1 MTSTSEKKTPRR
13 KALGRGLGALLPAR
27 PVEVS
32 DKVPTDTTPP
42 SRDQVHQ
49 IPIDLVDPNPYQPR
63 RTFRQESLEELARS
77 IQVDGLIQPIVVS
90 PKGDRYTLIVGERRC
105 RAAKLAGKT
114 EIAAIVQQVEPER
127 ILEVTLVEN
136 IQREDLN
143 PIEVAS
149 ALERMIQELQ
159 LSHEEVAAR
168 TGKDRSTIS
177 NLLRILKLPKN
188 IQLLVT
194 ERRLSLGHARALL
207 SLEDE
212 EQQRVL
218 AERTAAQGL
227 SVRQVERTVR
237 SLTEPRKP
245 ASTVTVDDPNVAAA
259 IEEMERA
266 LGTPVRVV
274 QRTANKGK
282 IEIEFHSAQDL
293 DRIYTA
299 IVGGRS

>member
-1 MTSTSEKKTPRR
+1 MTTTSQKKTPRR

-27 PVEVS
+27 PGEVS

-49 IPIDLVDPNPYQPR
+49 IPINLVDPNPYQPR

-114 EIAAIVQQVEPER
+114 EIAALVQQVEPER

-149 ALERMIQELQ
+149 ALERMIRELQ

-177 NLLRILKLPKN
+177 NLLRILKLPKD

-237 SLTEPRKP
+237 SLTEPRKA
-245 ASTVTVDDPNVAAA
+245 ASTVTVDPNVAAA

-299 IVGGRS
+299 IVGHRS

>member
-1 MTSTSEKKTPRR
+1 MDTAPPR
-13 KALGRGLGALLPAR
+13 
-27 PVEVS
+27 
-32 DKVPTDTTPP
+32 
-42 SRDQVHQ
+42 RDQVRQ

-63 RTFRQESLEELARS
+63 RTFRQSGLEELARS
-77 IQVDGLIQPIVVS
+77 IQLDGLIQPIVVS
-90 PKGDRYTLIVGERRC
+90 SKGDRYTLIVGERRC

-149 ALERMIQELQ
+149 ALDRMIRELQ

-168 TGKDRSTIS
+168 TGKDRSTIT
-177 NLLRILKLPKN
+177 NLLRILKLPKD
-188 IQLLVT
+188 IQLLVA

-207 SLEDE
+207 SLDDP
-212 EQQRVL
+212 EQQRIL
-218 AERTAAQGL
+218 AEKTAAQGL
-227 SVRQVERTVR
+227 SVRQIERTVR
-237 SLTEPRKP
+237 SLTEPRKGAA
-245 ASTVTVDDPNVAAA
+245 ASAATDPNVAAA
-259 IEEMERA
+259 MEEMERA

-299 IVGGRS
+299 IVGDRS

>member
-1 MTSTSEKKTPRR
+1 MTSISENQAPRR
-13 KALGRGLGALLPAR
+13 KALGRGLGALLPTR

-32 DKVPTDTTPP
+32 SKVPTATTPP
-42 SRDQVHQ
+42 GGDQVRQ

-177 NLLRILKLPKN
+177 NLLRILRLPKD

-237 SLTEPRKP
+237 SLTEPRKA
-245 ASTVTVDDPNVAAA
+245 ASTVTVDPNVAAA

-299 IVGGRS
+299 IVGHRS

>member
-1 MTSTSEKKTPRR
+1 MTTTSQKKTPRR

-114 EIAAIVQQVEPER
+114 EIAALVQQVEPER

-177 NLLRILKLPKN
+177 NLLRILKLPKD

-237 SLTEPRKP
+237 SLTEPRKA
-245 ASTVTVDDPNVAAA
+245 ASTVTVDPNVAAA

-299 IVGGRS
+299 IVGHRS

>member
-1 MTSTSEKKTPRR
+1 MTSTSENQAPRR
-13 KALGRGLGALLPAR
+13 KALGRGLGALLPTR

-32 DKVPTDTTPP
+32 SKVPTDRAPP
-42 SRDQVHQ
+42 GRDQVRQ

-63 RTFRQESLEELARS
+63 RTFRQESLEGLARS

-90 PKGDRYTLIVGERRC
+90 SKGDRYTLIVGERRC

-149 ALERMIQELQ
+149 ALDRMIRELQ

-168 TGKDRSTIS
+168 TGKDRSTIT
-177 NLLRILKLPKN
+177 NLLRILKLPKD
-188 IQLLVT
+188 IQLLVA

-207 SLEDE
+207 SLEDH

-218 AERTAAQGL
+218 AEKTAAQGL

-237 SLTEPRKP
+237 SLTEPRKSAG
-245 ASTVTVDDPNVAAA
+245 ASATADPNVAAA

-282 IEIEFHSAQDL
+282 IEIEFHSAKDL

-299 IVGGRS
+299 IVGHRS

>member
-1 MTSTSEKKTPRR
+1 MTSTSQKKTPRR

-32 DKVPTDTTPP
+32 DKGPTDTTPP

-177 NLLRILKLPKN
+177 NLLRILKLPKD

-237 SLTEPRKP
+237 SLTEPRKA
-245 ASTVTVDDPNVAAA
+245 ASTVTVDPNVAAA

-266 LGTPVRVV
+266 LGTPVRLV
-274 QRTANKGK
+274 QRTAHKGK

-299 IVGGRS
+299 IVGHRS

>member
-1 MTSTSEKKTPRR
+1 MTSTSENQAPRR
-13 KALGRGLGALLPAR
+13 KALGRGLGALLPTR

-32 DKVPTDTTPP
+32 SKVPTVTTPP
-42 SRDQVHQ
+42 GGNQVRQ

-77 IQVDGLIQPIVVS
+77 IQIDGLIQPIVVS

-114 EIAAIVQQVEPER
+114 EIAAIIQQVEPER

-177 NLLRILKLPKN
+177 NLLRILRLPKD
-188 IQLLVT
+188 IQLLVA

-207 SLEDE
+207 SLEDH

-218 AERTAAQGL
+218 AEKTAAQGL

-237 SLTEPRKP
+237 SLTEPRK
-245 ASTVTVDDPNVAAA
+245 ATTGSTTVDPNVAAA

-293 DRIYTA
+293 DRIYIA
-299 IVGGRS
+299 IVGHRS

>member
-177 NLLRILKLPKN
+177 NLLRILKLPKD

-237 SLTEPRKP
+237 SLTEPRKA

>member
-1 MTSTSEKKTPRR
+1 MTSTSEKQTPRR
-13 KALGRGLGALLPAR
+13 KALGRGLGALLPTR

-32 DKVPTDTTPP
+32 SKVPTATTPP
-42 SRDQVHQ
+42 GRDQVRQ

-105 RAAKLAGKT
+105 RAVKLAGKT

-149 ALERMIQELQ
+149 ALDRMIRDLQ

-177 NLLRILKLPKN
+177 NLLRILRLPKD
-188 IQLLVT
+188 IQLLVA

-207 SLEDE
+207 SLDDH

-227 SVRQVERTVR
+227 SVRHVERTVR
-237 SLTEPRKP
+237 SLTEPRKAAS
-245 ASTVTVDDPNVAAA
+245 ASTTDPNVAAA

-282 IEIEFHSAQDL
+282 IEIEFHSAKDL

-299 IVGGRS
+299 IVGHRS

>member
-1 MTSTSEKKTPRR
+1 MTSTSENQAPRR

-27 PVEVS
+27 SVEVS
-32 DKVPTDTTPP
+32 SKVPTETTVP

-63 RTFRQESLEELARS
+63 RTFRQKDLEELARS

-90 PKGDRYTLIVGERRC
+90 PAGDRYTLIVGERRC

-114 EIAAIVQQVEPER
+114 EIAALVQQVDPEK

-149 ALERMIQELQ
+149 AMDRMIQELQ
-159 LSHEEVAAR
+159 LSHQEVAAR
-168 TGKDRSTIS
+168 TGKDRSTIT
-177 NLLRILKLPKN
+177 NLLRILRLPRD
-188 IQLLVT
+188 IQLLVA

-207 SLEDE
+207 SLDDE
-212 EQQRVL
+212 EQQRIL
-218 AERTAAQGL
+218 AEKTAAQGL

-237 SLTEPRKP
+237 SITEPRKSAG
-245 ASTVTVDDPNVAAA
+245 ASVTADPNVAAA

-274 QRTANKGK
+274 QRTADKGK

-299 IVGGRS
+299 IVGHTS

>member
-1 MTSTSEKKTPRR
+1 MASTSENQAPRR
-13 KALGRGLGALLPAR
+13 KALGRGLGALLPSR

-32 DKVPTDTTPP
+32 SRVPMDTAPP
-42 SRDQVHQ
+42 RRDQVRQ

-63 RTFRQESLEELARS
+63 RTFRQASLEELARS

-90 PKGDRYTLIVGERRC
+90 SKGDRYTLIVGERRC

-114 EIAAIVQQVEPER
+114 EIAAIVQEVEPER

-149 ALERMIQELQ
+149 ALDRMIRELQ

-168 TGKDRSTIS
+168 TGKDRSTIT
-177 NLLRILKLPKN
+177 NLLRILKLPKD
-188 IQLLVT
+188 IQLLVA

-207 SLEDE
+207 SLDDP

-218 AERTAAQGL
+218 AEKTAAQGL
-227 SVRQVERTVR
+227 SVRQIERTVR
-237 SLTEPRKP
+237 SLTEPRKGAGASAP
-245 ASTVTVDDPNVAAA
+245 ADPNVAAA

-299 IVGGRS
+299 IVSGRS

>member
-1 MTSTSEKKTPRR
+1 MTSTSENQAPRR
-13 KALGRGLGALLPAR
+13 KALGRGLGALLPTR

-32 DKVPTDTTPP
+32 SSVPTDTAPP
-42 SRDQVHQ
+42 VGEQVRQ
-49 IPIDLVDPNPYQPR
+49 IPIELVDPNPYQPR
-63 RTFRQESLEELARS
+63 RTFRQSGLEELARS

-90 PKGDRYTLIVGERRC
+90 SKGDRYTLIVGERRC

-149 ALERMIQELQ
+149 ALDRMIRELQ

-168 TGKDRSTIS
+168 TGKDRSTIT
-177 NLLRILKLPKN
+177 NLLRILKLPKD
-188 IQLLVT
+188 IQLLVA

-207 SLEDE
+207 SLDDP

-218 AERTAAQGL
+218 AEKTAAQGL
-227 SVRQVERTVR
+227 SVRQIERTVR
-237 SLTEPRKP
+237 SLTEPRKGAT
-245 ASTVTVDDPNVAAA
+245 ASAPPDPNVEAAV
-259 IEEMERA
+259 EEMERA

-299 IVGGRS
+299 IVGDRS